1 MATTPTGIAQ
11 ATWAVNSRSHSR
23 RTDTGDAPAPPAAP
37 VFLEQPLFLN
47 ALAGPSNAHKHA
59 LAPTAAPASVPMQAT
74 RVQGNLSVR
83 ETLTLLQDRD
93 RLAVMA
99 KRTAADL
106 ADDSS
111 PVIVYEERPAKK
123 RATAAAPEL
132 AAAAATATA
141 QDVRRKSRKATAQ
154 DKEKAA
160 TENQQWRN
168 KFRKAFPSFT
178 FYFDAIDEPTKA
190 SLGAQVKRL
199 GSSVDQFFS
208 KKVTHVVTSRPVPSA
223 AGKENVSD
231 SPAAS
236 KVGGGMLESAAG
248 KVKKAATRSP
258 KMYELP
264 NGQKLRPL
272 VGDFDKNPFIDSQD
286 ILSKALDFGLKI
298 WPAEKLQLMLTRI
311 NHHSPSKENGLQR
324 DPSLPSLLRD
334 EQLYGT
340 RERDPFVPRTDT
352 HYFPSNKYFLL
363 VEDSTGEHRPI
374 VAKEYDKPRKHEE
387 PSWPILYGGIEG
399 RTGFYRYDG
408 EITYERRI
416 PPPAPP
422 VAPQQQ
428 QQQVA
433 NGVALAKGGFGSVAA
448 RALAPNLRRTV
459 SLQNVA
465 REQAGK
471 AVGGVGVA
479 GAHHHGRRDSFMAAS
494 GNSQTITSNIAS
506 ATSTAARSGA
516 AQASRFGANGGLVDK
531 RLAVLSNRTVSV
543 AGSGLAGGVAR
554 VKRMGIQRSVSVD
567 GGLNGLRVPAAAAAA
582 VRDEPKK
589 PGYCENCR
597 VKYDDFKDHVVSSKH
612 RRFALNPKHWLEL
625 DRLLEK
631 IERPLAVDPVDVDQ
645 YDDSGFFDAVCRSGD
660 DSNADEDDEDEP
672 QEDDEDDEPFFVVS
686 PEEARAHDAFDA
698 FVKQAVQ
705 QNYDEE
711 CRLAAGATAVAA
723 GP

>member
-23 RTDTGDAPAPPAAP
+23 RTDTGDAPPPPAAP

-47 ALAGPSNAHKHA
+47 ALAGPSNSHKPAH
-59 LAPTAAPASVPMQAT
+59 APAPAPASVPMQAT
-74 RVQGNLSVR
+74 RVGAALA
-83 ETLTLLQDRD
+83 LLQDRD
-93 RLAVMA
+93 RNVVA

-111 PVIVYEERPAKK
+111 PVIIEDRPTKK
-123 RATAAAPEL
+123 RATAGAPEL
-132 AAAAATATA
+132 RAAAAAIAAATATATA

-154 DKEKAA
+154 EKEKAA

-178 FYFDAIDEPTKA
+178 FYFDAIDEATKA
-190 SLGAQVKRL
+190 SLGAQVKRM

-223 AGKENVSD
+223 AGKENVAD

-236 KVGGGMLESAAG
+236 KVGGGMVDSAAG
-248 KVKKAATRSP
+248 KVKKVTARSP

-272 VGDFDKNPFIDSQD
+272 AGDFDKNPFIDSQD

-408 EITYERRI
+408 EITYERRV
-416 PPPAPP
+416 PPAPP
-422 VAPQQQ
+422 VVPQQQ
-428 QQQVA
+428 AA
-433 NGVALAKGGFGSVAA
+433 NAAGKGGYGSVAA
-448 RALAPNLRRTV
+448 RALAPNLRRAV

-465 REQAGK
+465 REQAGR
-471 AVGGVGVA
+471 AHGGVA
-479 GAHHHGRRDSFMAAS
+479 AAAAAAQHHGRRDSFMAAS

-554 VKRMGIQRSVSVD
+554 VKRMGMQRSVSVD

-612 RRFALNPKHWLEL
+612 RRFALNPKHWVEL

-631 IERPLAVDPVDVDQ
+631 IERPLAADPVDDQ
-645 YDDSGFFDAVCRSGD
+645 YDDSGFFDAVCRSDCG
-660 DSNADEDDEDEP
+660 SNVEDE
-672 QEDDEDDEPFFVVS
+672 DEDDEPEQDDDDMPLVPS
-686 PEEARAHDAFDA
+686 SEARRHDLFDA
-698 FVKQAVQ
+698 FVKQAAQ
-705 QNYDEE
+705 QEYEADE
-711 CRLAAGATAVAA
+711 RLRAATAAA
-723 GP
+723 SASCQ

>member
-1 MATTPTGIAQ
+1 MATTPTGTAQ

-47 ALAGPSNAHKHA
+47 ALAGPSNPHHKPA
-59 LAPTAAPASVPMQAT
+59 LAPAPAPVSVPMQAT
-74 RVQGNLSVR
+74 RVQGHTGVR
-83 ETLTLLQDRD
+83 AALALLQDRD
-93 RLAVMA
+93 RNVVA

-106 ADDSS
+106 AQDDSS
-111 PVIVYEERPAKK
+111 PVIIEDRPTKK
-123 RATAAAPEL
+123 RATATAPEL
-132 AAAAATATA
+132 AAAAAALTA
-141 QDVRRKSRKATAQ
+141 QDARRKSRKATAQ

-178 FYFDAIDEPTKA
+178 FYFDAIDEATKA

-248 KVKKAATRSP
+248 KVKKATARSP

-352 HYFPSNKYFLL
+352 HYFPSNKYFLV

-408 EITYERRI
+408 EITYERRV
-416 PPPAPP
+416 PPPAPL
-422 VAPQQQ
+422 VAPQQQQQ

-433 NGVALAKGGFGSVAA
+433 NGGKGGFGSVAA
-448 RALAPNLRRTV
+448 RALAPNLRRAV

-465 REQAGK
+465 REQAGR
-471 AVGGVGVA
+471 ADGIGAGVGAA
-479 GAHHHGRRDSFMAAS
+479 GAHHPRRDSFMAAS

-612 RRFALNPKHWLEL
+612 RRFALNPKHWVEL

-631 IERPLAVDPVDVDQ
+631 IERPLAADPVGDQ
-645 YDDSGFFDAVCRSGD
+645 YDDSGFYDAVCRSDGG
-660 DSNADEDDEDEP
+660 SIADE
-672 QEDDEDDEPFFVVS
+672 DEDDEPQ
-686 PEEARAHDAFDA
+686 EEDEYKLPVALSSEHLGDPAFDA
-698 FVKQAVQ
+698 WIKQVAER
-705 QNYDEE
+705 NFEE
-711 CRLAAGATAVAA
+711 DTRLAARAA
-723 GP
+723 ASAGGL